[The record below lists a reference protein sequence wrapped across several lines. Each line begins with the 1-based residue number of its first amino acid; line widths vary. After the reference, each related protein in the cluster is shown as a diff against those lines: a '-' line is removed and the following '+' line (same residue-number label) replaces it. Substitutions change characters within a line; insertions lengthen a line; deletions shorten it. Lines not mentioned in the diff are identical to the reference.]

1 MVIENNLSADGTN
14 KLGSY
19 FNPMIPIHSFVLE
32 NPYLFATYPPP
43 ALKKNQL
50 IGIYSNETKIINDD
64 DDDIIDIRH
73 NDIIDIRHND
83 SK

>member
-1 MVIENNLSADGTN
+1 MDIENNLSADGTN

-43 ALKKNQL
+43 SPKKK
-50 IGIYSNETKIINDD
+50 S
-64 DDDIIDIRH
+64 IDRYLF
-73 NDIIDIRHND
+73 
-83 SK
+83 

>member
-14 KLGSY
+14 KFGSY

-43 ALKKNQL
+43 SPKKNQL

-64 DDDIIDIRH
+64 DDDIIDIR
-73 NDIIDIRHND
+73 RND